1 MQKIKECLFFAQLL
15 HVPFHLFI
23 PRHNPHEHVESPLCF
38 YFSSQFSFLKG
49 KYLEVGGENK
59 NKTAFYFYLHFLKSE
74 VGRMRELK
82 IKVDEA

>member
-1 MQKIKECLFFAQLL
+1 M
-15 HVPFHLFI
+15 
-23 PRHNPHEHVESPLCF
+23 
-38 YFSSQFSFLKG
+38 KG

-82 IKVDEA
+82 IKVDEALLKQRRHDQGALVQHVNATFWSK